1 MKNTRARARKDSE
14 NSENS
19 VKSDNSTKRTRE
31 SPEVSYDT
39 PQSLIKVQRKSNKNN
54 IEKTMGDQTQLS
66 QQMQLI
72 IAQVSKIDTLL
83 ESVKA
88 IQDDVKK
95 LSERQIESDKKLLK
109 VERRVTK
116 MEKEIEV
123 LKSHNNE
130 LSQNSLSRDFVIF
143 GLPFFEKSDNDKIIS
158 KLAKE
163 TGVQFDSSDLQ
174 SFYASR
180 TAKNKK
186 KCVVHGRFYSEKL
199 KSKLISGSRKKDPIV
214 VEDIIELQPDDP
226 IHGTQVYI
234 RSQLTSENR
243 ELANEARRQ
252 RSNGKLKFVWEKDG
266 RILARKT
273 ESSSILQLRSMNQL
287 MQIIAEPLQYTNTRN
302 LSKEGPDSDSST
314 DMQP

>member
-39 PQSLIKVQRKSNKNN
+39 PQSLIKVQKKNNKNN

-116 MEKEIEV
+116 MEKEILSLAISLFSV
-123 LKSHNNE
+123 CHFSKNPITTKS
-130 LSQNSLSRDFVIF
+130 SL
-143 GLPFFEKSDNDKIIS
+143 N
-158 KLAKE
+158 
-163 TGVQFDSSDLQ
+163 
-174 SFYASR
+174 
-180 TAKNKK
+180 
-186 KCVVHGRFYSEKL
+186 
-199 KSKLISGSRKKDPIV
+199 
-214 VEDIIELQPDDP
+214 
-226 IHGTQVYI
+226 
-234 RSQLTSENR
+234 
-243 ELANEARRQ
+243 
-252 RSNGKLKFVWEKDG
+252 
-266 RILARKT
+266 
-273 ESSSILQLRSMNQL
+273 
-287 MQIIAEPLQYTNTRN
+287 
-302 LSKEGPDSDSST
+302 
-314 DMQP
+314 